1 MQARG
6 SSKSQNEANTNASV
20 DDDLER
26 EVYGVLGIPIDNVD
40 ITTALNKIRMAA
52 ASRRPFL
59 ISTANLNFLATSQV
73 DAEFRASLLRS
84 DLCTADGMPIVWIAR
99 LLGIPVRE
107 RVAGSDIFE
116 ELKLSRYPNSK
127 LKVFLFG
134 GAEGVAES
142 ACKNLNSRSG
152 GLTCVG
158 SLSPGFASVEEMS
171 VDSIFD
177 HINSSGADFLAAAL
191 GAKKGQTWLLRN
203 HDRIQTPVRVHLG
216 ATVNF
221 LAGTVKRAP
230 TRVRK
235 LGLEWLWRIK
245 EEPHLWRR
253 YWGDGLVFLRLLLT
267 RVVPLMVTAGWARFK
282 SDKRPQELIIEKT
295 EDDKTVILSLNGA
308 AVASNIGNITR
319 SLQAALAV
327 PKDIV
332 INFSNTGHI
341 DARFLGLLS
350 MLNKQLGKRRLKLT
364 CARVPRRVERI
375 FRLSGFQF
383 LLGH

>member
-1 MQARG
+1 M
-6 SSKSQNEANTNASV
+6 NTNVSV

-40 ITTALNKIRMAA
+40 ITTALGKIRKAA
-52 ASRRPFL
+52 AKQRPFL

-73 DAEFRASLLRS
+73 DAEFRASLLLS
-84 DLCTADGMPIVWIAR
+84 ELCTADGMPIVWIAR

-116 ELKLSRYPNSK
+116 ELKLSRDSE

-203 HDRIQTPVRVHLG
+203 HDRIRTPVRVHLG

-221 LAGTVKRAP
+221 QAGTVKRAP

-253 YWGDGLVFLRLLLT
+253 YWGDGLVFLRLLLI

-308 AVASNIGNITR
+308 AVASNIGNIIR

-350 MLNKQLGKRRLKLT
+350 VLNKQLGKRRLKLT